1 MGQRV
6 GSTDEVVES
15 LLPAPGFATP
25 SPQPSPPLFEPDV
38 GRQASAISHRPLTQ
52 PPPSLVQ
59 LLGHRQSLTPELLH
73 GSLSV
78 FPPCSAYCPPPTIRS
93 KEGAPVCALPGST
106 PALVLFSLPILLFV
120 SSFLAPF
127 VPRCS
132 LPPLLMA
139 PLSVSIH
146 APHPPPPHLSSGW
159 AQEQRTGVVSF

>member
-1 MGQRV
+1 MKWWSLCCRPQ
-6 GSTDEVVES
+6 GSRPRARNPARLYLSQMLGDKRRPSATVPSHSHPPPLCSCSAIASPSRRSCCMDLCLSS
-15 LLPAPGFATP
+15 LLA
-25 SPQPSPPLFEPDV
+25 QPI
-38 GRQASAISHRPLTQ
+38 A
-52 PPPSLVQ
+52 
-59 LLGHRQSLTPELLH
+59 
-73 GSLSV
+73 
-78 FPPCSAYCPPPTIRS
+78 PPTLRS